1 MTIAE
6 VSPDIFHNRLPE
18 PAHLYGSVAFSE
30 LNRHKCTDSDL
41 RYLLFSDSKVR
52 AGLILGRHEHTL
64 HTPFSAPFGGLV
76 VNRPQR
82 VETIRLIWRTAL
94 QYARQQNLGL
104 RVTLPPEFYDPDTTA
119 KSILALHELG
129 MSCVLDL
136 NYHVLTRAF
145 CEENCA
151 SRFRNQLHQAR
162 NAHAEVTLIDSSPE
176 SIERVYSI
184 VQQNHFAKHRPVHIP
199 LDNLI
204 ATVPVAQARFF
215 VVTHSGCDIAG
226 AMVYTTAPGI
236 AQAIYWGD
244 IPGYGHLR
252 PMNLLADYIIRY
264 YAAQGVG
271 IVDFGP
277 STEHG
282 TPNTGLCA
290 FKESFTAIPA
300 IKPTFSS
307 RV

>member
-1 MTIAE
+1 MILE
-6 VSPDIFHNRLPE
+6 VTPDIFLNRLPN
-18 PAHLYGSVAFSE
+18 PAHLYNSVAFCE
-30 LNRHKCTDSDL
+30 LNRYKCTDSDL

-52 AGLILGRHEHTL
+52 AGLILGRHGNTL

-82 VETIRLIWRTAL
+82 VETIELVWQSVL
-94 QYARQQNLGL
+94 EYADSQNRGL
-104 RVTLPPEFYDPDTTA
+104 RVTLPPQFYDPDTIA
-119 KSILALHELG
+119 KSVLALHRLG
-129 MSCVLDL
+129 LSCVLDL
-136 NYHVLTRAF
+136 NYHVDTRSYSVEQCDA
-145 CEENCA
+145 
-151 SRFRNQLHQAR
+151 RFRNQLQQAF
-162 NAHAEVTLIDSSPE
+162 NSGTEVSVLPPTVE
-176 SIERVYSI
+176 SIARVYSI

-204 ATVPVAQARFF
+204 ATVPMAKAELF
-215 VVTHSGCDIAG
+215 VVTHSGIDIAG
-226 AMVYTTAPGI
+226 AMVYDAAPGI

-244 IPGYGHLR
+244 IPGYSHLR
-252 PMNLLADYIIRY
+252 SMNLLADYILQH
-264 YAAQGVG
+264 YANRGVK

-290 FKESFTAIPA
+290 FKESFTAIPS

-307 RV
+307 RE